1 MKKLVLVDDTEYSVL
16 DDSGVGNIRIPVEN
30 FAEADDI
37 AVKMVKAN
45 MTTIEL
51 GLEEFHEVNPID
63 IRVAKED
70 GQLICSVYC
79 QESLQD
85 YIQNQLDNY
94 TEKLI
99 EEGVI

>member
-1 MKKLVLVDDTEYSVL
+1 MKNLILVDGTTYSVL
-16 DDSGVGNIRIPVEN
+16 DDSGVGNIRIPVQS
-30 FAEADDI
+30 FSDADVI
-37 AVKMVKAN
+37 VEKMVKAN
-45 MTTIEL
+45 MTTIQL
-51 GLEEFHEVNPID
+51 GIEEFHEVNPID

-70 GQLICSVYC
+70 GHLLCSVFC

-94 TEKLI
+94 TERLI